1 MNNTVITLDGPT
13 SSGKTSVGYLF
24 SQKIGFHYID
34 SGAIYRAGTIQLLEE
49 KTPLDNEEKLAEV
62 FAKLDLVFK
71 EIDGIQHTI
80 LNGKDISEILHNPE
94 ISQVVPVISAYEKVR
109 EQATI
114 MQRKVALT
122 QNTVLAGR
130 DIGTVIFPDAK
141 LKFYLTADIQIRAQR
156 RLIQLQSKIP
166 NITYEEVLEQ
176 MIERDKADMIR
187 KVSPLRIPN
196 DAIVID
202 TSVFTTEQ
210 TVAKMI
216 EEYKKV
222 YK

>member
-1 MNNTVITLDGPT
+1 MQNNVITLDGPT

-34 SGAIYRAGTIQLLEE
+34 SGAIYRAGTIQVLHE

-62 FAKLDLVFK
+62 FAKLDLIFK
-71 EIDGIQHTI
+71 EVDGIQHTI

-114 MQRKVALT
+114 MQRKVALM

-156 RLIQLQSKIP
+156 RLAQLKEKVEG
-166 NITYEEVLEQ
+166 ITYEEVLEQ

-187 KVSPLRIPN
+187 KVSPLRIPK

-202 TSVFTTEQ
+202 TSVFSTDQ
-210 TVAKMI
+210 TVAKML
-216 EEYKKV
+216 EEYDKV